1 MLVIIATM
9 LVVIPAI
16 RFHEYSAS
24 FCPPCAMAASSLAP
38 ADSGPLVTVQ
48 TGSLKLNLKIPSTS
62 IQSDVP
68 PCVVPDKEGWVL
80 YKSCFVPDKL
90 EGWVLYKSCCVPK
103 E

>member
-1 MLVIIATM
+1 MLVLIS
-9 LVVIPAI
+9 AI
-16 RFHEYSAS
+16 KFHEYSAW

-38 ADSGPLVTVQ
+38 ADSEPPVTVQ
-48 TGSLKLNLKIPSTS
+48 AGSLKIPSTSTS

-68 PCVVPDKEGWVL
+68 PSVMPDK
-80 YKSCFVPDKL
+80 